1 MFPNRSWRTSSATR
15 CGKFSPGQA
24 SRSYEALLSR
34 LNRSEFTFFVE
45 LGNDASL
52 IDPLVDLVQQTVGSG
67 AVCDSSGQL
76 RIGVPPRGL
85 AQRAAARQSGDQPGA
100 DGRRSRTAHEPARS
114 LDPDRQAVDEAL
126 LARRIFVN
134 VRISTEEAR
143 IVIRDEGPGFD
154 VSSVPTS
161 WEPGGL
167 EKKGSRSLSLMRAFM
182 DEVVYNEAGNEV
194 TLVKRKEE
202 EKTVEAPRGIDV

>member
-1 MFPNRSWRTSSATR
+1 ELSIPID
-15 CGKFSPGQA
+15 GPVE
-24 SRSYEALLSR
+24 EA
-34 LNRSEFTFFVE
+34 F
-45 LGNDASL
+45 
-52 IDPLVDLVQQTVGSG
+52 
-67 AVCDSSGQL
+67 
-76 RIGVPPRGL
+76 
-85 AQRAAARQSGDQPGA
+85 
-100 DGRRSRTAHEPARS
+100 
-114 LDPDRQAVDEAL
+114 

-143 IVIRDEGPGFD
+143 FVIRDEGPGFD

-161 WEPGGL
+161 WAPGGL

-202 EKTVEAPRGIDV
+202 EKTAEAPYGIDV

>member
-1 MFPNRSWRTSSATR
+1 M
-15 CGKFSPGQA
+15 
-24 SRSYEALLSR
+24 
-34 LNRSEFTFFVE
+34 
-45 LGNDASL
+45 
-52 IDPLVDLVQQTVGSG
+52 QQTV
-67 AVCDSSGQL
+67 ARARLCDSSGQL
-76 RIGVPPRGL
+76 RIGVALREALLNALLHGNL
-85 AQRAAARQSGDQPGA
+85 EISLERMDDAREQLMSQRDLSIPI
-100 DGRRSRTAHEPARS
+100 
-114 LDPDRQAVDEAL
+114 DRPVDEAL

-154 VSSVPTS
+154 VSSAPTS

-167 EKKGSRSLSLMRAFM
+167 EKKGARSLSLMRAFM

-202 EKTVEAPRGIDV
+202 EKAAEAPHGIDV